1 VALSARGVRDA
12 RDHHGRCPH
21 DCVAR
26 SDLPVAGCAFRL
38 HYEHQ
43 GSTGSLP
50 GKEDRTRGSSTMRSG
65 GEVATW
71 QFPAMAARLR
81 WPARSEGCS
90 YGSMGSMGSHFWL
103 GGSEGTT
110 DCGGDGEPWR

>member
-1 VALSARGVRDA
+1 VALSVRGVHDA
-12 RDHHGRCPH
+12 RDHHGRSAH
-21 DCVAR
+21 DCAAR
-26 SDLPVAGCAFRL
+26 SDLAVAGCAFRL

-50 GKEDRTRGSSTMRSG
+50 DKEDRTRGSSMTRSG

-71 QFPAMAARLR
+71 QFLVMAVRLR

-90 YGSMGSMGSHFWL
+90 YGSVGSTGSHFRL
-103 GGSEGTT
+103 GGSEGTA
-110 DCGGDGEPWR
+110 DCGGDGEPRR